1 MREAV
6 SGWEEKDQDERRGIR
21 MIGEGSGWVKDQNK
35 RSSIRIRG
43 EGSEWEKQYPDKRRR
58 IRMREA
64 VSGWEGRN
72 GDENENEKDVEW
84 QCKFENRDIA

>member
-64 VSGWEGRN
+64 VSGWEKGGMGMKMRMKRMWN
-72 GDENENEKDVEW
+72 DNVNLKIG
-84 QCKFENRDIA
+84 I